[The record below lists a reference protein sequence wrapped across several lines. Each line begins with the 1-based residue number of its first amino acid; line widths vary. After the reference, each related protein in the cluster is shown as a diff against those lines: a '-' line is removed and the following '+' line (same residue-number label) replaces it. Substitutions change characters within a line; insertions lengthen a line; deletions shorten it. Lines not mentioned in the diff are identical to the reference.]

1 MGETRSLW
9 SMAAETR
16 LVGLDG
22 IRGLAALYVVLS
34 HVFLRS
40 FPGYPAATGP
50 WWTSWMIYGHFAVV
64 VFIVLSG
71 FSLAVSPA
79 RHDWQLNGV
88 SRFLHRRAWRILP
101 PYWAALVFSLLVAWL
116 IIPQPGLPEPNAMSV
131 IANGLLL
138 QDVIDAPTPNRA
150 FWTIAVEAQLYLV
163 FPLLLLFIRR
173 VNAVTMLATVT
184 VVVVAAGA
192 LASYS
197 PVAHWLM
204 RLTPQFAA
212 LFALG
217 MVAAGIMGGAPG
229 SAERVRA
236 SKRRRDWPWHW
247 LALAAA
253 APVLATIVWKGSVW
267 TIGHNLFWIDLAF
280 GPAIGCLFAAL
291 ATGRPTSFVW
301 LLNTRPMRT
310 LGSMSYSLYLVHL
323 PIVTVICEVFLA
335 DQIRTGIPSFL
346 LSLAIAVPA
355 TLIFSRLFA
364 AVFEIPFVRHRGWAP
379 LRAAVNQRLS
389 GTVRQPATSDSPRA
403 QPDRIGATAAVAA
416 ASPGVAGD
424 G

>member
-1 MGETRSLW
+1 
-9 SMAAETR
+9 MAAESQQR

-40 FPGYPAATGP
+40 FPGYPAANGP
-50 WWTSWMIYGHFAVV
+50 WWTTWMIYGHFAVA

-79 RHDWQLNGV
+79 RHDWQLNGTT
-88 SRFLHRRAWRILP
+88 RFFHRRAWRILP

-131 IANGLLL
+131 IANGLLV

-173 VNAVTMLATVT
+173 ISGFAMLAAVTAI
-184 VVVVAAGA
+184 VVAVGA
-192 LASYS
+192 LAPSA
-197 PVAHWLM
+197 PLANWLM

-217 MVAAGIMGGAPG
+217 MVAAGI
-229 SAERVRA
+229 VRS

-253 APVLATIVWKGSVW
+253 APVLALIVWKGSVW
-267 TIGHNLFWIDLAF
+267 TIGSNLFWIDLAF

-291 ATGRPTSFVW
+291 ATGRPASLVR
-301 LLNTRPMRT
+301 LLNTGPMRT
-310 LGSMSYSLYLVHL
+310 LGSMSYSLYLTHL
-323 PIVTVICEVFLA
+323 PIVTVVCEVILA
-335 DQIRTGIPSFL
+335 SQIRTGLPSFL

-355 TLIFSRLFA
+355 TLIFGRLFA

-379 LRAAVNQRLS
+379 LKSAITQRFR
-389 GTVRQPATSDSPRA
+389 GTARQPATSDSHSA
-403 QPDRIGATAAVAA
+403 QPDRIDTPAAVVA
-416 ASPGVAGD
+416 ASPAAAGD

>member
-1 MGETRSLW
+1 
-9 SMAAETR
+9 
-16 LVGLDG
+16 
-22 IRGLAALYVVLS
+22 
-34 HVFLRS
+34 
-40 FPGYPAATGP
+40 
-50 WWTSWMIYGHFAVV
+50 MIYGHFAVA

-79 RHDWQLNGV
+79 RHDWRLNGTR
-88 SRFLHRRAWRILP
+88 RFSHRRAWRILP
-101 PYWAALVFSLLVAWL
+101 PYWAALIFSLLVAWL

-173 VNAVTMLATVT
+173 VNAFAMLA
-184 VVVVAAGA
+184 VVAALVVAVGV
-192 LASYS
+192 LGPYL
-197 PVAHWLM
+197 PLAHWLM

-217 MVAAGIMGGAPG
+217 MAAAGI
-229 SAERVRA
+229 VRA
-236 SKRRRDWPWHW
+236 SKRCRDWPWHW
-247 LALAAA
+247 LALGAAM
-253 APVLATIVWKGSVW
+253 PVLAVIVWKGSVW
-267 TIGHNLFWIDLAF
+267 TIGGNLFWIDLAL

-291 ATGRPTSFVW
+291 ATGRPKSLVR
-301 LLNTRPMRT
+301 LLNTGPMRT
-310 LGSMSYSLYLVHL
+310 LGSMSYSLYLIHL
-323 PIVTVICEVFLA
+323 PIVTVICEVVLA
-335 DQIRTGIPSFL
+335 GQIRTGIPSFL

-355 TLIFSRLFA
+355 TLIFGRLFA

-379 LRAAVNQRLS
+379 LKAAIAQRFRCS
-389 GTVRQPATSDSPRA
+389 ARQRATSDSPSA
-403 QPDRIGATAAVAA
+403 QPDRIAATATAVAA
-416 ASPGVAGD
+416 TTPAPAGD